1 MAFAAAASVLSD
13 REIYPSFYR
22 PLSSFDLNAKTVSE
36 MMRQFGWQ
44 QLLIITQ
51 EESVFSEVH
60 VPTNHFCLFLWLS
73 ICLPM
78 FRLQ

>member
-22 PLSSFDLNAKTVSE
+22 TLPSFDLNSPTLAQ

-44 QLLIITQ
+44 QMAVIAQ
-51 EESVFSEVH
+51 DESVFTV
-60 VPTNHFCLFLWLS
+60 VKTNHFCLFL
-73 ICLPM
+73 
-78 FRLQ
+78 